1 MGTNTLEEVRARIR
15 RNFPDQAQSAAQRQK
30 LLTWDRRTA
39 TTMISTCGRF
49 LIAKATDGAG
59 GVDYTAFTA
68 PGGPKDPGRKV
79 CGPFMTAK
87 ECRDAVQD
95 YVNGEPMQADLT

>member
-1 MGTNTLEEVRARIR
+1 MPTIEEIRAKIQ
-15 RNFPDQAQSAAQRQK
+15 RNFPNQAQSDAKRQK

-49 LIAKATDGAG
+49 LIAKAMDGAG
-59 GVDYTAFTA
+59 GVDYTAFSA
-68 PGGPKDPGRKV
+68 PGAHDRGRKI
-79 CGPFMTAK
+79 CGPFLTAK

-95 YVNGEPMQADLT
+95 YVNGMPMQADLT